1 MIRVTA
7 SSSLQALSA
16 ASVEDISNNA
26 KKKILCTV
34 KNDELSGRVPMEIY
48 VQEMVGGNVIITFG
62 RVDVELKKEQAEKLK
77 ALLVNVLERSE
88 RTMLLK
94 K

>member
-1 MIRVTA
+1 
-7 SSSLQALSA
+7 
-16 ASVEDISNNA
+16 
-26 KKKILCTV
+26 
-34 KNDELSGRVPMEIY
+34 MEIY